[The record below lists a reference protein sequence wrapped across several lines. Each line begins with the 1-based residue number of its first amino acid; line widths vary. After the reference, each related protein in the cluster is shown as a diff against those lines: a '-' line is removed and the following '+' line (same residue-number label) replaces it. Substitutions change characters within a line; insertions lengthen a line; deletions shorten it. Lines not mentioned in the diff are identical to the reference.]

1 MAIFDRD
8 QLVGKQL
15 ALLLLGEDANGRE
28 DWAVFAG
35 TIGERDG
42 RLVLNRRVG
51 VVELRDEWIGLIR
64 ATDDETRA
72 TLSGADFVVQ
82 LTVGSLPGDVSPAD
96 LEPAGLK
103 WPPGP

>member
-1 MAIFDRD
+1 MADIDRS
-8 QLVGKQL
+8 QLIGKQL

-42 RLVLNRRVG
+42 RLLLQRRVG
-51 VVELRDEWIGLIR
+51 VVELRDEWLRLIR

-72 TLSGADFVVQ
+72 TLSGADYVVQ
-82 LTVGSLPGDVSPAD
+82 LTVGSLPGEVSPAD
-96 LEPAGLK
+96 LATTGLTWPAGS
-103 WPPGP
+103 